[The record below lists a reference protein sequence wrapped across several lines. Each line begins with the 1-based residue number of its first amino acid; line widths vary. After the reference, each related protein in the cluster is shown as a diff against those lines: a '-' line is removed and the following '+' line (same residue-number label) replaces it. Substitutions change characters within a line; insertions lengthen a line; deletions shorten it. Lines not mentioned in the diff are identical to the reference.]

1 MSCSERNKGGE
12 EGKHEQPVICN
23 SIASSPKLLEPNGS
37 ISTLQFSVDE
47 NLLVDPKLLFIGSEI
62 GEGAHG
68 KVYEGRSVLLVLKV
82 GLIFVDSNFSV

>member
-68 KVYEGRSVLLVLKV
+68 KVYEGRSVLLV
-82 GLIFVDSNFSV
+82 